1 MKRIDGLDRA
11 LDLFGAGKD
20 GFKAQVPGVA
30 LATQVNPGWFN
41 SVQEAIVR
49 TIEAAGLALSASDY
63 DQFTTAI
70 DKIAKI
76 RADAVIPSGTRMV
89 FHQTAAPV
97 GWTKDTTLNNRALR
111 IVSGAAGSGGTV
123 DFTSAFTARTPTG
136 TVATTGTTTAAGT
149 VSTTGTT
156 TAAGTVGM
164 TALTEAQIPPHVH
177 TITTATG
184 ADGGVRVG
192 RDVAEGT
199 STATSSTG
207 GGQGHNHPFT
217 GSSAPISATS
227 TLTGTSAPI
236 SAASVF
242 TGAAMDFAVKYTD
255 VIIAQRD

>member
-11 LDLFGAGKD
+11 LDLFGAGRD
-20 GFKAQVPGVA
+20 GFKAQVPGVS
-30 LATQVNPGWFN
+30 LATQVNPAWFN
-41 SVQEAIVR
+41 GIQEAIVR
-49 TIEAAGLALSASDY
+49 TIESAGIALSASDY
-63 DQFTTAI
+63 DQFTSAV
-70 DKIAKI
+70 DKIAKT

-149 VSTTGTT
+149 VATTGTT

-164 TALTEAQIPPHVH
+164 TVLTEVQIPPHTH
-177 TITTATG
+177 TINTATG

-192 RDVAEGT
+192 RDIAQGVA
-199 STATSSTG
+199 TATSSTG
-207 GGQGHNHPFT
+207 GGQGHDHGFT
-217 GSSAPISATS
+217 GSSASISATS
-227 TLTGTSAPI
+227 TFTGSSVAI
-236 SAASVF
+236 SATSTF
-242 TGAAMDFAVKYTD
+242 TGAAIDFAVKYTD
-255 VIIAQRD
+255 VIIASRD